1 MARPKRTQLTPEQ
14 KLYAEFEL
22 TPQPEREQ
30 VQVFC
35 EKVGV
40 SREALRLWREKPEY
54 IEYKTR
60 LKVALIESHYTDI
73 IASMAALEVRIGALI
88 KLNAAVLGT
97 EGANRI
103 SEKDFSEGELA
114 ELRGE

>member
-1 MARPKRTQLTPEQ
+1 MFKNRRDIKALT
-14 KLYAEFEL
+14 
-22 TPQPEREQ
+22 ER
-30 VQVFC
+30 V
-35 EKVGV
+35 
-40 SREALRLWREKPEY
+40 
-54 IEYKTR
+54 
-60 LKVALIESHYTDI
+60 
-73 IASMAALEVRIGALI
+73 AALEVRIGALI